1 MQRHARI
8 AVAVATV
15 LFFRVPQTNGLR
27 VVRSTHRQAAGMAIA
42 KKRGRAP
49 IEAAAELT
57 DAERSKRDILAIATE
72 EFAVNGLSGARVD
85 QIAERTRTSKRM
97 IYYYFGGKE
106 GLYRAVLEN
115 AYGDIRNLESSA
127 NLAGLEPREALR
139 KLIELTFDYDETH
152 PHFISLVSVENIH
165 RARHLAR
172 MKTIKDMN
180 ATVIHALADILERGS
195 KQGAFRDDI
204 DPVDVHLMISAFC
217 FFRVSN
223 RHTFGALFER
233 DLSDPKLRKRHRRMI
248 TDAIEQYVEVRPGK
262 K

>member
-1 MQRHARI
+1 
-8 AVAVATV
+8 
-15 LFFRVPQTNGLR
+15 
-27 VVRSTHRQAAGMAIA
+27 
-42 KKRGRAP
+42 
-49 IEAAAELT
+49 
-57 DAERSKRDILAIATE
+57 
-72 EFAVNGLSGARVD
+72 
-85 QIAERTRTSKRM
+85 
-97 IYYYFGGKE
+97 
-106 GLYRAVLEN
+106 
-115 AYGDIRNLESSA
+115 
-127 NLAGLEPREALR
+127 
-139 KLIELTFDYDETH
+139 
-152 PHFISLVSVENIH
+152 
-165 RARHLAR
+165 